1 LRCDTNTDVTLPD
14 DAARF
19 GTPAFYAALGRA
31 FVVMCGVVPVL
42 ALVELIDQRFDGAL
56 DLRFGIRPKQASG
69 LDGILFAPFVHSGWE
84 HLLANSSPL
93 IILGTFALSA
103 GTRRFLIATWIIAM
117 SSGLAVWFL
126 TPPNY
131 LVLGASGIAFGWL
144 GLIFM
149 RGLVDLSFWHLGVA
163 LVAGLLYG
171 WQLFLLLPTDESI
184 SWQGHLFGFAGGL
197 LAGILTRR
205 PSARAAAEAASRS

>member
-1 LRCDTNTDVTLPD
+1 VTLPD
-14 DAARF
+14 DSARF

-31 FVVMCGVVPVL
+31 FVVMCGVVPML
-42 ALVELIDQRFDGAL
+42 ALVELIDQRYDGAL
-56 DLRFGIRPKQASG
+56 DLRLGIRPKQASG

-93 IILGTFALSA
+93 IILGTFALAA
-103 GTRRFLIATWIIAM
+103 GTKRFLVATWMIAVA
-117 SSGLAVWFL
+117 SGLAVWFL

-149 RGLVDLSFWHLGVA
+149 RGLVERSWWHLGVA
-163 LVAGLLYG
+163 LIAGLLYG
-171 WQLFLLLPTDESI
+171 WQLALLLPTDESI
-184 SWQGHLFGFAGGL
+184 SWQGHLFGFVGGL
-197 LAGILTRR
+197 LAAIVTRR
-205 PSARAAAEAASRS
+205 PSARMAAAAESRG